1 MVTDMAGA
9 LMTHRALAR
18 RAGSVLGLL
27 VLIAA
32 LVVGSDAFGLR
43 ESLFG
48 SATPP
53 PRPSAFSRIASST
66 PANAQSTT
74 LRSQPW
80 WQTVQTLAGAGTT
93 TTPAFRIDG
102 DAIQWRV
109 KYSCRFGR
117 LLVRSSTAPAPLLT
131 ANCPA
136 ANAAAPVPKN
146 DKSLSASLAVTADG
160 PWRMVV
166 EQQVDVP
173 LDEQPLAAMSAP
185 GAAAVISGRVYRIDE
200 SGMGRVTFYRLA
212 GGRYALRLA
221 GFYVSPNID
230 LELRLS
236 PLPAPHSTHEYLA
249 APSVHVAPLD
259 VTAGSLNFML
269 PRGVDPTRYG
279 SLVVWCPLIT
289 SAYAAATLKPVQRP
303 PVAGQPPTG
312 G

>member
-1 MVTDMAGA
+1 MSRPVMAER
-9 LMTHRALAR
+9 TRARAR
-18 RAGSVLGLL
+18 RAGTALGLL

-53 PRPSAFSRIASST
+53 PRASAFSRIASST
-66 PANAQSTT
+66 PANAQRSI

-93 TTPAFRIDG
+93 TTPTFKIGDG
-102 DAIQWRV
+102 AIQWRLR
-109 KYSCRFGR
+109 YSCRAGR
-117 LLVRSSTAPAPLLT
+117 LLVRSTAAPNPLLS

-136 ANAAAPVPKN
+136 AGTAAPIPKN
-146 DKSLSASLAVTADG
+146 DKSLPVSLAVTGG

-166 EQQVDVP
+166 EQEVDVP
-173 LDEQPLAAMSAP
+173 LDEPPLPAMSAP
-185 GAAAVISGRVYRIDE
+185 GAAPVLSGRVYRIDQ
-200 SGMGRVTFYRLA
+200 SGMGNVTFYRLA
-212 GGRYALRLA
+212 DGRFALRLA

-236 PLPAPHSTHEYLA
+236 PLPAPHSTREYLA

-259 VTAGSLNFML
+259 ITTGSLNFMV

-289 SAYAAATLKPVQRP
+289 SAYAAVTLKP
-303 PVAGQPPTG
+303 AH
-312 G
+312 